1 MEDAAFFTSL
11 AINVGL
17 CCFAVIHFKQWYKSK
32 RLHRWQAFT
41 LYSFSTLL
49 AALIAGFGLL
59 SILIDFY
66 QSFGFIQELGHN
78 AGPLISLFQFFVP
91 IIFIP
96 VGLIIINWQ
105 KMGHLI

>member
-17 CCFAVIHFKQWYKSK
+17 CSIAVFHFKKWYKFNK
-32 RLHRWQAFT
+32 LPRWQAFT
-41 LYSFSTLL
+41 LYSFSTFL

-66 QSFGFIQELGHN
+66 EGLGFIQELGHH
-78 AGPLISLFQFFVP
+78 AEALISLFQFFVP
-91 IIFIP
+91 IISIP
-96 VGLIIINWQ
+96 LGLIFINWQ
-105 KMGHLI
+105 KMGYLN